1 MIDDYNWIYRGS
13 IHKSF
18 RYSDQKE
25 LDFNIPPYHFALV
38 RLFMNF
44 DGHLIKNGF
53 KIAASSN
60 IGIMKHNFD
69 LYKINFPDFVGVKLD
84 GVGTEGVQNY
94 K

>member
-1 MIDDYNWIYRGS
+1 
-13 IHKSF
+13 
-18 RYSDQKE
+18 
-25 LDFNIPPYHFALV
+25 
-38 RLFMNF
+38 MNF